1 VPARRAV
8 NLAASVLLCSLLFAP
23 RSRGSAEPASPPCP
37 PSPAIAQLTWAPKE
51 TIRRFAPGSDNF
63 PLTWADDDALYTT
76 FGDGRGFQPLLPTK
90 LSLGFARITGS
101 PDNFTAA
108 NVRSPTGEQLGDGRR
123 GPKGWGLLCVNG
135 VLYLWTGHADRNG
148 AQAQLAWSKDHAKTW
163 TFADWKFPEF
173 GLIGFVNHGRDNAS
187 APDDFAYAYSHDHP
201 RADTPADQF
210 ILMRVPDDR
219 ITDRTAY
226 EFFTGLDA
234 GGNPTW
240 SPDGSR
246 RRPVFEHEEACLRSA
261 MTYNPGIKRYLWW
274 QHVPRPPGPPTAATP
289 ASKAAS
295 ASTTPQPRGAPGPP
309 FTSPT
314 CGTSAPA
321 NTATS
326 PPSGSAPTA
335 SPSTS
340 SSPAT
345 TNSPSARRSSRSR
358 GNPESGIT
366 STGGW

>member
-274 QHVPRPPGPPTAATP
+274 QHVPRPPGSPD
-289 ASKAAS
+289 
-295 ASTTPQPRGAPGPP
+295 RGDTRFEGG
-309 FTSPT
+309 F
-314 CGTSAPA
+314 GIYD
-321 NTATS
+321 
-326 PPSGSAPTA
+326 APTPWGPWTTVYFTDMWDVGPGEHGDFPA
-335 SPSTS
+335 KWISPDGLTLHLVF
-340 SSPAT
+340 
-345 TNSPSARRSSRSR
+345 
-358 GNPESGIT
+358 SGDDQFSVRKAQLT
-366 STGGW
+366 LTREP